1 MNVIKTKFFKQYGV
15 LAILALSYL
24 GLVSFGLRIPC
35 PIHAVT
41 GFYCPGCGSTRTVKA
56 VLNGDLQLAFHDN
69 ALLMASPVVI
79 AFGLLIEKY
88 SQKRIWLY
96 LFLAIVLVAVVI
108 FTVVRNQ
115 PGSQFAPL

>member
-1 MNVIKTKFFKQYGV
+1 M
-15 LAILALSYL
+15 
-24 GLVSFGLRIPC
+24 
-35 PIHAVT
+35 
-41 GFYCPGCGSTRTVKA
+41 KA

-88 SQKRIWLY
+88 SQKRMWLY

>member
-1 MNVIKTKFFKQYGV
+1 LNVIKTKFFKQYGV

-41 GFYCPGCGSTRTVKA
+41 GFYCPGCGSTRAVKA
-56 VLNGDLQLAFHDN
+56 VLHGDLSLAFHDN
-69 ALLMASPVVI
+69 ALLMGSPVVI
-79 AFGLLIEKY
+79 ASGLLIEKY
-88 SQKRIWLY
+88 SQKRILFY
-96 LFLAIVLVAVVI
+96 LFLTLVLVLVVI

-115 PGSQFAPL
+115 PGSELAPL